1 MSILQFQFFLFIKET
16 YTFLDRR
23 KIQLEIVSDIKKYNR
38 ANGIMWLLYGAG
50 WLLAAIIG
58 LFNIIAGTILV
69 IILCIGLAVLIS
81 VSNSLRKKYFIN
93 Y

>member
-1 MSILQFQFFLFIKET
+1 
-16 YTFLDRR
+16 
-23 KIQLEIVSDIKKYNR
+23 
-38 ANGIMWLLYGAG
+38 MWLLYGAG
-50 WLLAAIIG
+50 WLLAEIIG